1 MVEHSEIIGN
11 PVGVRVPEK
20 INSDQ
25 FKWQGRVRAVLP
37 SGYVTPVGYY
47 DSPLSRREGIHG
59 DGRIVVGNNRYSLDI
74 YGRRARRRGIGSG
87 NAFMITDYVYRKIKN
102 HKKYKRGM
110 NLYKMILAYSSF
122 TYRQEGLLGYKD
134 EVRAGRWFG
143 RSSSSYIVIGKDD
156 WKYTDPNMETRKGK
170 KSRARIESIVNHFMD
185 ATLNPFFLTHMILK
199 QIKWEKKFVKN
210 MPLNDVGSLNQFRDG
225 NKVIQYKAG
234 KVNKYMSQNTFTTLA
249 KMSPNNAYNKSNNR
263 ILFKNPFTR
272 ENVKVGDIKY
282 IILKNAATKI
292 QSTVRGKKARNL
304 VQTQTRRKLLANAAM
319 KRHTI

>member
-1 MVEHSEIIGN
+1 MVVEYSEIIGN
-11 PVGVRVPEK
+11 PVEVRVPEK
-20 INSDQ
+20 IKWQGRVRAILPSGYVTTDQ

-47 DSPLSRREGIHG
+47 DSRYYDAIAGNSR
-59 DGRIVVGNNRYSLDI
+59 GRVVVGNNLYNPWHVFI
-74 YGRRARRRGIGSG
+74 
-87 NAFMITDYVYRKIKN
+87 ITDYVYRKIKN
-102 HKKYKRGM
+102 HEKYKTGM
-110 NLYKMILAYSSF
+110 NLYKMILAYDSF
-122 TYRQEGLLGYKD
+122 TSREKELLGYKH
-134 EVRAGRWFG
+134 EVRVGRWFG

-185 ATLNPFFLTHMILK
+185 HYETHMIPK

-210 MPLNDVGSLNQFRDG
+210 MPLNDAGSLNQFRDG

-249 KMSPNNAYNKSNNR
+249 KMSPNNAYNKSNNG
-263 ILFKNPFTR
+263 ILFRNPFTR
-272 ENVKVGDIKY
+272 GNVKVGDIKY

-292 QSTVRGKKARNL
+292 QSTVRGKKAR
-304 VQTQTRRKLLANAAM
+304 TQTRRKLLANAAM
-319 KRHTI
+319 KRRTI

>member
-1 MVEHSEIIGN
+1 MVVEYSEIIGN
-11 PVGVRVPEK
+11 PVEVRVPEK

-47 DSPLSRREGIHG
+47 DSQTHIFAPLVFHSNGS
-59 DGRIVVGNNRYSLDI
+59 GRVVLGNNRYDPWYVFL
-74 YGRRARRRGIGSG
+74 
-87 NAFMITDYVYRKIKN
+87 ITDYVYRKIKN

-122 TYRQEGLLGYKD
+122 TSREKKLLGYKH
-134 EVRAGRWFG
+134 EVRVGRWFG

-185 ATLNPFFLTHMILK
+185 HYETHMIPK

-210 MPLNDVGSLNQFRDG
+210 MPLNDAGSLNQFRDG

-249 KMSPNNAYNKSNNR
+249 KMSPNNAYNKSNNG
-263 ILFKNPFTR
+263 ILFRNPFTR
-272 ENVKVGDIKY
+272 GNVKVGDIKY

-304 VQTQTRRKLLANAAM
+304 VRTQTRRKLLANAAM

>member
-1 MVEHSEIIGN
+1 MPLIAFSEIIGN

-25 FKWQGRVRAVLP
+25 FKWQGRLRAVLP

-47 DSPLSRREGIHG
+47 EPGFG
-59 DGRIVVGNNRYSLDI
+59 WVDGRIVVGSNGYNLDI
-74 YGRRARRRGIGSG
+74 FIHKMRRRGVGSG
-87 NAFMITDYVYRKIKN
+87 RAFMITDYVYRKIKN
-102 HKKYKRGM
+102 HTKFKRGM

-122 TYRQEGLLGYKD
+122 TSREKRNLGYKD
-134 EVRAGRWFG
+134 EVRVGRWFG

-185 ATLNPFFLTHMILK
+185 NSSAHHYKNGVQKEM
-199 QIKWEKKFVKN
+199 IKWEKKFVKN

-234 KVNKYMSQNTFTTLA
+234 NVNKYMSQNTFTTLA

-272 ENVKVGDIKY
+272 ANVKVGDIKY

-292 QSTVRGKKARNL
+292 QSTVRGKKSRNL

-319 KRHTI
+319 KRYTI

>member
-1 MVEHSEIIGN
+1 MVVEYSEIIGN
-11 PVGVRVPEK
+11 PVEVRVPEK

-47 DSPLSRREGIHG
+47 DSLVNNSS
-59 DGRIVVGNNRYSLDI
+59 GRVVVGNNRYNPWYVFI
-74 YGRRARRRGIGSG
+74 
-87 NAFMITDYVYRKIKN
+87 ITDYVYRKIKN
-102 HKKYKRGM
+102 HKKYKTGM
-110 NLYKMILAYSSF
+110 NLYKMILAYDSF
-122 TYRQEGLLGYKD
+122 TSREKELLGYKH
-134 EVRAGRWFG
+134 EVRVGRWFG

-185 ATLNPFFLTHMILK
+185 HYETHMIPK

-210 MPLNDVGSLNQFRDG
+210 MPLNDAGSLNQFRDG

-263 ILFKNPFTR
+263 ILFRNPFTR
-272 ENVKVGDIKY
+272 GNVKVGDIKY

-304 VQTQTRRKLLANAAM
+304 VRTQTRRKLLANAAM
-319 KRHTI
+319 KRRTI